1 MHLSVLLK
9 IDTCIYTHIY
19 THEKDEIN
27 KGAWASAKSMI
38 SLVFDVIVRRTAVH
52 MRRKATRL
60 PSNFVCS
67 GALVGSSD
75 RPRSMYMM
83 CLDEVGRDSGDWEGQ
98 ESEVSQD

>member
-1 MHLSVLLK
+1 
-9 IDTCIYTHIY
+9 
-19 THEKDEIN
+19 
-27 KGAWASAKSMI
+27 MI

-60 PSNFVCS
+60 PSNFVWS

-75 RPRSMYMM
+75 RPRSMFMM
-83 CLDEVGRDSGDWEGQ
+83 CLDEIGRDSGDWEGQ